1 MTSEEIDA
9 GYGRA
14 DHLCELGRWTDAER
28 ALGIVLGA
36 DPDHPQALA
45 RLTEVLENLDRPEE
59 AAEVAERLI
68 EAHPE
73 DPTGYLA
80 LAEALVRQDEHAEA
94 EPHVRAA
101 LDLDPSAP
109 VAWQQ
114 LAEVLSY
121 LPERG
126 DEAVAAARRA
136 VTLAPEDADMHAT
149 LGDALLTAFGD
160 GPAAEAGYLT
170 ALALAPEDG
179 GIRLRL
185 GLARLQ
191 IGRLDDA
198 RDDFVEG
205 LRREASLRHVSTVG
219 MTLRLLGVPDRYAE
233 LYASVCAAMGE
244 PATVDRTDPEV
255 IEDQLDMAVCWW
267 DNGARAAALEV
278 LELLVDA
285 NPYSVEGLATLAEY
299 RFESG
304 RLDDAQVLAERALAV
319 DPDAPAALFVLGLV
333 CEARGDGAGAADWF
347 ERLRALPVDAE
358 DRDWMMESLVNH
370 GMAGRHPEM
379 ILWYE
384 ETATT
389 GAAAA
394 PEPVA
399 APVPPPLPTG
409 ALVRPAIDGEPTGRL
424 AAIKAKLEV
433 LKRLEAEHGFG
444 VVVEEPATLERIPE
458 LPYGVVEVFSLFRRV
473 EGTCLRIEQPVE
485 INSRTAWITRRR
497 DPHDPLGN
505 PLAIGRVRRPT
516 RFSDVEFEDGSPIL
530 LDVEDGRVFAVEPD
544 DYVFFYEHPAEDVEI
559 GYLGTDAVAFCDD
572 YLLGEMYP
580 QFVKNII
587 GVDVGTERIR
597 KGPHKGEL
605 ADTWMR
611 LLVSAGLAS

>member
-1 MTSEEIDA
+1 MTSDEIDA
-9 GYGRA
+9 RYGRA
-14 DHLCELGRWTDAER
+14 DHLCELGRWTEAEQ
-28 ALGIVLGA
+28 ALGVVLGA
-36 DPDHPQALA
+36 DPDHSAALA

-59 AAEVAERLI
+59 AAEVAQRLI

-73 DPTGYLA
+73 KPTGYLA
-80 LAEALVRQDEHAEA
+80 LAEALVRQGQRVEA
-94 EPHVRAA
+94 EPHVRTA
-101 LDLDPSAP
+101 LDLDPGAP

-121 LPERG
+121 LPERE

-136 VTLAPEDADMHAT
+136 VTLAPEDADMQAT
-149 LGDALLTAFGD
+149 LGDALLVACGD
-160 GPAAEAGYLT
+160 GPAAEATYLT

-198 RDDFVEG
+198 RDDFFEG
-205 LRREASLRHVSTVG
+205 LRREASLRHVSTVA

-255 IEDQLDMAVCWW
+255 VEDQLDMAVLWW

-285 NPYSVEGLATLAEY
+285 NPCSVEGLATLAEY

-304 RLDDAQVLAERALAV
+304 RLDDAETLAGRALAV
-319 DPDAPAALFVLGLV
+319 EPEAQAALFVLGLV
-333 CEARGDGAGAADWF
+333 CEARGDGTGAADWF
-347 ERLRALPVDAE
+347 GRLRALPVDAD

-379 ILWYE
+379 ISWYE

-389 GAAAA
+389 DSATAQV
-394 PEPVA
+394 PVPP
-399 APVPPPLPTG
+399 PVPPPLPAG
-409 ALVRPAIDGEPTGRL
+409 AAARPVIDGEPTGRL
-424 AAIKAKLEV
+424 AAIKAKLAV
-433 LKRLEAEHGFG
+433 LRRIEAEHGFG
-444 VVVEEPATLERIPE
+444 VVIEEPATLERIPE
-458 LPYGVVEVFSLFRRV
+458 LPYGVVEVFSLFRRL
-473 EGTCLRIEQPVE
+473 EGAGFLIEQPVE

-497 DPHDPLGN
+497 DPREPLGN
-505 PLAIGRVRRPT
+505 PLVIGNVSRRT
-516 RFSDVEFEDGSPIL
+516 YGGPIR
-530 LDVEDGRVFAVEPD
+530 LDVEDGRVYFIDPD
-544 DYVFFYEHPAEDVEI
+544 DHVSLYRHPDEHVDIEYFGA
-559 GYLGTDAVAFCDD
+559 DAVAFCDE
-572 YLLGEMYP
+572 YLLGEKYP
-580 QFVKNII
+580 LLVKTVF
-587 GVDVGTERIR
+587 GVDVGTERVR
-597 KGPHKGEL
+597 KGRHKGEL

-611 LLVSAGLAS
+611 LLVIAGLVP